1 MKKKGYRY
9 HSTLEIRFED
19 EDKADWMYKSIYSD
33 IVKTVSK
40 DFKVDLKF
48 EDTTLIF
55 DIYSNS
61 LSKFRGIYK
70 TILRLLH
77 MLDKL
82 ENLFIE
88 E

>member
-1 MKKKGYRY
+1 MKKDYRY
-9 HSTLEIRFED
+9 HSTLKIKFED
-19 EDKADWMYKSIYSD
+19 ENNANWIYKSIYPD

-40 DFKVDLKF
+40 DFKVDLKI
-48 EDTTLIF
+48 EDNTLIF
-55 DIYSNS
+55 NIYSNS

-82 ENLFIE
+82 ESLFIE
-88 E
+88 G